1 MIRKEIKTH
10 LFDAKQRL
18 YYTQVEWRFFGLLML
33 KKVSYMPSS
42 WNESNTGIFWSP
54 GAY

>member
-1 MIRKEIKTH
+1 MIYKEVKTH
-10 LFDAKQRL
+10 LFDATQNL

-42 WNESNTGIFWSP
+42 WKEEKDCILWAQ
-54 GAY
+54 GAI